1 MSYPQTY
8 VDHRNPDHHE
18 SIHPTRNIANA
29 HVVAGEFLTSR
40 YHDALQ
46 TVLHPLGESLDTKDQ
61 HALNDLGIV
70 HANGSLNELSPIVR
84 TYVKLDEYWT
94 RTHSTALNELFAD
107 RRAHVL
113 SCCTVRGSFLSSLA
127 TLLKPNLAV
136 PELRWIL
143 PFPLLEADF
152 LSHTDDEKTPY
163 SVDEH
168 HALYRPTE
176 RLFDAL
182 LDQAAVLCELLS
194 PTEL

>member
-70 HANGSLNELSPIVR
+70 HANGSLNELSLSFAHTSNSMSIGHAPIVLR
-84 TYVKLDEYWT
+84 
-94 RTHSTALNELFAD
+94 STNYSLID
-107 RRAHVL
+107 VL
-113 SCCTVRGSFLSSLA
+113 TS
-127 TLLKPNLAV
+127 
-136 PELRWIL
+136 
-143 PFPLLEADF
+143 
-152 LSHTDDEKTPY
+152 
-163 SVDEH
+163 
-168 HALYRPTE
+168 
-176 RLFDAL
+176 
-182 LDQAAVLCELLS
+182 
-194 PTEL
+194 